1 MKKRTKFSIIFIVL
15 CLILGVVVVIYAT
28 KMTSDFKKLVSGNDA
43 VENVL
48 VHDVVLTESK
58 DGEKS
63 WEVYAA
69 TGHYDIQKVVASL
82 NDIVGNYY
90 EKGEVVM
97 SFTAPNGSYNSE
109 TKELKLFGV
118 VKIVGKDDAKV
129 TTNSIS
135 LVTSEDKIKAEGNIV
150 INRANEVIAL
160 ANKGSVS
167 TDFKNFELYDNAEIR
182 VYKDKR

>member
-1 MKKRTKFSIIFIVL
+1 MKKRTKFSIIFIAICLVL
-15 CLILGVVVVIYAT
+15 GAVVAIYAT
-28 KMTSDFKKLVSGNDA
+28 KMTSEFKSLLSGESS

-58 DGEKS
+58 DGAKS

-69 TGHYDIQKVVASL
+69 TGHYDFQKVVATLS
-82 NDIVGNYY
+82 DIVGNYY

-97 SFTAPNGSYNSE
+97 SFTAPSGSYNSE
-109 TKELKLFGV
+109 TKELKLFGG
-118 VKIVGKDDAKV
+118 VKIVGKENARV

-135 LVTSEDKIKAEGNIV
+135 WVTSDDKIRAEGNIV
-150 INRANEVIAL
+150 INRANEVTAL

-182 VYKDKR
+182 VYRDK

>member
-1 MKKRTKFSIIFIVL
+1 
-15 CLILGVVVVIYAT
+15 
-28 KMTSDFKKLVSGNDA
+28 MTADFKNLLSGEKA

-48 VHDVVLTESK
+48 VHDIVLTESK
-58 DGEKS
+58 DGAKS

-69 TGHYDIQKVVASL
+69 TGQYDIQKVIAEL

-90 EKGEVVM
+90 ENGEVVM

-109 TKELKLFGV
+109 TKELKLFNG
-118 VKIVGKDDAKV
+118 VKIVGKDNAKI

-135 LVTSEDKIKAEGNIV
+135 WVTTEEKIKAEGNIV
-150 INRANEVIAL
+150 INRANEIIAL

>member
-1 MKKRTKFSIIFIVL
+1 MKKHTKFSIIFLGL
-15 CLILGVVVVIYAT
+15 CLILGVVAVIYAT
-28 KMTSDFKKLVSGNDA
+28 KVTSDFKKLVSGEKA

-109 TKELKLFGV
+109 TKELKLFGG
-118 VKIVGKDDAKV
+118 VKIVGKDNAKV

-135 LVTSEDKIKAEGNIV
+135 WVTTEEKINAEGNIV

-160 ANKGSVS
+160 SNKGSVS
-167 TDFKNFELYDNAEIR
+167 TDFKKFELYDNAEIR